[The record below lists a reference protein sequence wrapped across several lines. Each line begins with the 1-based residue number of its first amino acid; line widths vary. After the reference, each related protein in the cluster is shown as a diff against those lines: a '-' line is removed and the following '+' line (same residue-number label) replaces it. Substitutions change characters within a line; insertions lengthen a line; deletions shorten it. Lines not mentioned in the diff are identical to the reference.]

1 MSNIIVVFP
10 KLEDAK
16 NIKNL
21 LVRHGYDVTAVC
33 TLGAQ
38 ALNYTDH
45 MSEGVVV
52 CGYRFADMLYSDLKE
67 ELPPGFEILLL
78 ASERV
83 LANAGALGVIAV
95 SMPLKVHDFLETM
108 ELIDHRIARKR
119 KKRREKPKTR
129 SQNDKAMI
137 DKAKLLLMER
147 NHLTEE
153 EAHRYIQKHSMD
165 SGNNMAEMAEMILS
179 IMDL

>member
-1 MSNIIVVFP
+1 MGNIIVVFP
-10 KLEDAK
+10 KIEDAK
-16 NIKNL
+16 NIRNL

-38 ALNYTDH
+38 ALNCTDR
-45 MSEGVVV
+45 MSEGIVV

-67 ELPPGFEILLL
+67 ELPPEFEMLLL
-78 ASERV
+78 ASDRV
-83 LANAGALGVIAV
+83 LGNSEALGVVAV

-108 ELIDHRIARKR
+108 ELISCRISRKR
-119 KKRREKPKTR
+119 KKRREKPKVR
-129 SQNDKAMI
+129 SQDEKATI
-137 DKAKLLLMER
+137 DKAKKLLMER

-165 SGNNMAEMAEMILS
+165 SGNNMVEMAEMILS